1 MTFEAVQLNVVPS
14 AAAAAAAAAPAQVRT
29 GFHCVRGNRRLKVT
43 PRHGDGSREIEVN
56 YLWAGA
62 PGAPT
67 VIVQGGI
74 SASRDVC
81 DVDGQTANGWWSD
94 LVGPGKAIDLAAVR
108 VLSIDWLSAD
118 ELGASAVSTADQ
130 ADVLAA
136 LLDALHIGRV
146 AAFVGSS
153 YGAMTALA
161 FASRHAHRVER
172 LVVLA
177 GAHRPHPLSTA
188 QRSIQRNILRL
199 GLANGCIAEAT
210 SLARQLA
217 MTTYRGASEFAE
229 RFAGEATFADGRFQL
244 PVESWLDH
252 CGKKFA
258 TAFDARRYLSLSE
271 SIDLHAVD
279 PATVNTPTTL
289 IGFASDRL
297 VPLSDLC
304 ELQRGLGAAASLEVV
319 ESLYG
324 HDGFLKESARLA
336 PLLREALSMR
346 D

>member
-1 MTFEAVQLNVVPS
+1 MALVAVPLASSP
-14 AAAAAAAAAPAQVRT
+14 AAALTPVAKVRT
-29 GFHCVRGNRRLKVT
+29 RNNFKCLRGSRSVSMT
-43 PRHGDGSREIEVN
+43 PRYGEGSCAVEVK
-56 YLWAGA
+56 YLWAGK

-81 DVDGQTANGWWSD
+81 DVDGQEQPGWWRE
-94 LVGPGKAIDLAAVR
+94 LVGSGKAIDLDEVR

-118 ELGASAVSTADQ
+118 ELGAASVSSTDQ
-130 ADVLAA
+130 ADILAA

-153 YGAMTALA
+153 YGAMVGLA
-161 FASRHAHRVER
+161 FASRYGHRVEK
-172 LVVLA
+172 LVALA

-199 GLANGCIAEAT
+199 GLANGCIEEAT

-217 MTTYRGASEFAE
+217 MTTYRGANEFAQ
-229 RFAGEATFADGRFQL
+229 RFAGEAAFTDGHFQL

-258 TAFDARRYLSLSE
+258 GHFDARRYLSLSE

-279 PATVNTPTTL
+279 PATVHTPATL

-304 ELQRGLGAAASLEVV
+304 ELQHGLGASASLEVV

-324 HDGFLKESARLA
+324 HDGFLKESVRLA

-346 D
+346 G